1 MGFISII
8 IHFFRVIG
16 VRNLLIFILAVIVFF
31 FVKKQF
37 FTKSKD
43 QVQVTSLFQ
52 KIEYVEQLRLV
63 TYYYEEIVA
72 IGTSDRM
79 QQLVE
84 RAKEQVTEGER
95 IVIVKE
101 ILRDSLKAG
110 MEAAIVRYNSADEN
124 LKKFEDAYFSA
135 RDTLEHFDLP
145 VVNPFDKIRWKLDSA
160 NSWYG
165 PEVAASY
172 RQYKAAETVYN
183 QEDNIRKARNTT
195 RDRKRQ
201 ANDTM
206 DAKKREMKEVESK
219 MLDQIKLRRERLREN
234 LESKKSILQEMQKQS
249 ETFRKDLKKVK
260 DKAIKVYQQAEKDV
274 LDARGDLE
282 KRRLNLVEAEG
293 EMLKRQGEPLP
304 KLLFIVSVEV
314 TGMVDLKELDFET
327 EHLVRHTGGDSMVM
341 FVNKMPVA
349 KLDSVV
355 INLSDTKRFQTGGNA
370 KNGLFSKEEEG
381 MYYEVY
387 QQMKDALAET
397 EQIAK
402 NKAIEAGILI
412 ETDKLALDYI
422 RGIGKSMGFFVTL
435 PGDLPP
441 QLDKPAITNV
451 DSTQIMADSMDKV
464 FTVLSNCAFL
474 QDTIA
479 SIIQSGDAAKVRTTL
494 RAFISQING
503 PKSLKDTLS
512 TIMRT
517 SPSDSILKKNVYQF
531 LRNLKDCSFLGDS
544 LEEVIKQFLPVSAA
558 GGRIS
563 ADYTAST
570 DLTSGTIRVN
580 NPSIPFFRV
589 IVEDGQPEQLPCRR
603 SFRIPSSKESKMISP
618 PSVATAG
625 RT

>member
-8 IHFFRVIG
+8 IHFFRLIG
-16 VRNLLIFILAVIVFF
+16 VRNLLIFVLGVIVFF

-84 RAKEQVTEGER
+84 RAKDQVSEGER

-101 ILRDSLKAG
+101 ILRDSLKAK
-110 MEAAIVRYNSADEN
+110 MEEAIIRYNSADEN
-124 LKKFEDAYFSA
+124 LKKFEDAYFAA

-160 NSWYG
+160 DTWYG
-165 PEVAASY
+165 PVVAISY
-172 RQYKAAETVYN
+172 RQYKAAESVFA
-183 QEDNIRKARNTT
+183 QEEVIKKARNTT

-201 ANDTM
+201 ANETM
-206 DAKKREMKEVESK
+206 DAKKREMKELESK

-234 LESKKSILQEMQKQS
+234 LESKKNILQEMQKQS
-249 ETFRKDLKKVK
+249 DDFRKDLKKVK
-260 DKAIKVYQQAEKDV
+260 EKAIKAYQQAEKDV

-293 EMLKRQGEPLP
+293 EMLKRKGEPLP

-327 EHLVRHTGGDSMVM
+327 EHLTRHSGGDSMVM
-341 FVNKMPVA
+341 FVNRMPVA

-355 INLSDTKRFQTGGNA
+355 INLSDTKRFQTGGKA

-397 EQIAK
+397 EEIVK
-402 NKAIEAGILI
+402 NKAIEAGILV
-412 ETDKLALDYI
+412 ETDKMAVDYI

-435 PGDLPP
+435 PGDIPA
-441 QLDKPAITNV
+441 QSDKPLVAAI
-451 DSTQIMADSMDKV
+451 DSTQIMSDSMDKV

-479 SIIQSGDAAKVRTTL
+479 AIIQNGDAAKVRTSL

-517 SPSDSILKKNVYQF
+517 SPSDSMLKRNVYQF

-544 LEEVIKQFLPVSAA
+544 LEEVIKQFLPVSEA
-558 GGRIS
+558 GNSFVPG
-563 ADYTAST
+563 YTAST

-580 NPSIPFFRV
+580 NPSIPFLRV
-589 IVEDGQPEQLPCRR
+589 MVEDGQPEQLPCRR
-603 SFRIPSSKESKMISP
+603 SFRIPSSKESKMMSP
-618 PSVATAG
+618 PSIATAG